1 MLKFG
6 TENTEIVEKS
16 LNAPFVLSINDSCD
30 NELKI
35 VIALSKKGIIGEGS
49 ENADDPKLRD
59 ILACSCPIYAGEDR
73 VYEIKF
79 NSYIIYQCR
88 NESYTTFDSYNI
100 SKGKYLVIYEKSRL
114 LDYYKNVIFDFDS
127 GTADRRHYGICTE
140 NHIIDVISN
149 EPPSIK
155 KISCDREG
163 NI

>member
-1 MLKFG
+1 M
-6 TENTEIVEKS
+6 
-16 LNAPFVLSINDSCD
+16 
-30 NELKI
+30 
-35 VIALSKKGIIGEGS
+35 
-49 ENADDPKLRD
+49 
-59 ILACSCPIYAGEDR
+59 
-73 VYEIKF
+73 
-79 NSYIIYQCR
+79 
-88 NESYTTFDSYNI
+88 
-100 SKGKYLVIYEKSRL
+100 VIYEKSRL